1 MKYDEEANMLADMF
15 CETNEDIR
23 DSLYEKYLPTIKYVV
38 KKFTTN
44 AKKLGLE
51 YSDLM
56 QEANVAFTDAI
67 NTYDQNKDASLQ
79 TFIVLCVQ
87 RRLTNV
93 ISKAQTTKSKM
104 EQQSLSLDY
113 DYDEE
118 GLPLKDIL
126 KVDLS
131 DPSFKYSEKETTE
144 EMKKKI
150 KEQLSPLEL
159 EVFTYMING
168 LNYLEIAEILD
179 KSPKQIDNTMQRVR
193 LKARAVLK
201 EGKL

>member
-118 GLPLKDIL
+118 GLPLRDIL
-126 KVDLS
+126 KDDLS

>member
-126 KVDLS
+126 KDDLS

-150 KEQLSPLEL
+150 KE
-159 EVFTYMING
+159 
-168 LNYLEIAEILD
+168 
-179 KSPKQIDNTMQRVR
+179 
-193 LKARAVLK
+193 
-201 EGKL
+201 